1 VGHFALLFSKATP
14 LFLRGYIS
22 SFYNYLNINPLFL
35 GGICCVIHNI
45 ATHKPTFMK
54 KIDAIIRKSK
64 FDDVRDALHE
74 VNVYFFSYWDVTGV
88 GHEKKEHLY
97 RGVAY
102 SSSDI
107 QRRYLSIVV
116 NDDFVDKTVNA
127 ILQAA
132 KTGEVGDGKI
142 FVTPVEEAYRI
153 RTGER
158 GGMTLK

>member
-1 VGHFALLFSKATP
+1 M
-14 LFLRGYIS
+14 
-22 SFYNYLNINPLFL
+22 NINPLFL
-35 GGICCVIHNI
+35 RGICCVIHNI